1 MTPCSAI
8 HGIHGPHERPREC
21 HERPREQARSLYI
34 PTTFML
40 TSTTYAASSLVR
52 SVVNIHEIREWP
64 RECALGGPV
73 GGPVDG
79 LAPRG
84 DVEGPAAS
92 TGLCTGPP
100 TGPDATRFTGPFTGV
115 FSPVTARGCSRGY
128 LP

>member
-8 HGIHGPHERPREC
+8 HGIHGPHERPRDC
-21 HERPREQARSLYI
+21 HERLREQACAPYMNLSDPPTGLQLDSLYNS
-34 PTTFML
+34 PRELRKPAGRPLRTRV
-40 TSTTYAASSLVR
+40 LVR
-52 SVVNIHEIREWP
+52 SVLNIHEIREWP

-92 TGLCTGPP
+92 TG
-100 TGPDATRFTGPFTGV
+100 
-115 FSPVTARGCSRGY
+115 
-128 LP
+128 